1 MFNLSTQEV
10 VLSIENAPVVKLNGL
25 VYQEYNNFFGKNIL
39 EELANLDNL
48 KFVKLEKQFDMPRQR
63 VDYAE
68 QLMKKMKIFFLQ
80 STITNALQK
89 KFHTSLTLDS
99 VDLWQDNAG
108 YYLTPHTDDTR
119 IKLAL
124 QIYLGND
131 NQGTTLYD
139 KAGKELYTFPF
150 QENFGY
156 ALLNNEHS
164 YHGVKEITE
173 NGRTSLYVR
182 YS

>member
-68 QLMKKMKIFFLQ
+68 QLMKKLKIFFLQ

-89 KFHTSLTLDS
+89 KFNTSLTLDS
-99 VDLWQDNAG
+99 VDLWQDSAG

-124 QIYLGND
+124 QIYLGD
-131 NQGTTLYD
+131 NNVGTSLYD
-139 KAGKELYTFPF
+139 HKENIVKTFEF
-150 QENFGY
+150 NFNWGY
-156 ALLNNEHS
+156 ALLNNDVS
-164 YHGVKEITE
+164 MHGTASKVQETRNSI
-173 NGRTSLYVR
+173 YVR
-182 YS
+182 YR